1 MGNYA
6 LPSTDSCVLY
16 IKSRTLKFL
25 NVETRIYPV
34 AKNDRN
40 EIFVQAA
47 NFEGK
52 GS

>member
-6 LPSTDSCVLY
+6 LPSTDSFVLY
-16 IKSRTLKFL
+16 IKSRTIKFL
-25 NVETRIYPV
+25 NVETLIYPV
-34 AKNDRN
+34 AKNDRI
-40 EIFVQAA
+40 EKLVQAA